1 MSQTR
6 KKRRTQSTLE
16 KREQIA
22 QALQVAEV
30 LEALAGEAL
39 AEQRERE
46 AAAIAKVEQE
56 ALIASTQESERRAA
70 SGFVLKRT
78 VESLLFAA
86 DRPLQASV
94 IRQYLG
100 SSIDRKELQECLD
113 GLVEEY
119 SSRGMVLHD
128 VAGGYQFRTHPASST
143 WIQKLIAGRP
153 VRLSRAQLDT
163 LAIIAYR
170 QPITRPE
177 IDDIRGVDSGS
188 TLKIL
193 LDRNLLRI
201 LGKKEEVGR
210 PLLYGTS
217 KDFLE
222 FFNLSELRDLP
233 TLREFH
239 ELNDDGMAQVDKLGA
254 DIKGVDVGAV
264 AREAAE
270 EREAARVAGE
280 ALEAAL
286 AEEKRQARATARAER
301 DGEQAPEPEGEHAE
315 APGEQVEAR
324 GESDAA
330 AGQGD
335 TDMGLSEVTIMEE
348 PALVMQDEA
357 TTPDEATFANDEA
370 QDARASAGY
379 DTPPKESEMA
389 GRENDTESDADD
401 SIGQDENTRLDLTPA
416 PDRDPDTILEEDV
429 DATRTDIAA
438 ASPDM
443 TVVDRVAAP
452 ETSTEINAI
461 GENTVLDSSS
471 IEHTIPE
478 GTLADILPPGLG
490 GASGGSESSIDDLT
504 LVPSDT
510 TE

>member
-6 KKRRTQSTLE
+6 KKRRAGNVAE
-16 KREQIA
+16 KRA
-22 QALQVAEV
+22 QVEEGLLIAEV
-30 LEALAGEAL
+30 LEAMAGEAL
-39 AEQRERE
+39 AQQRERQ
-46 AAAIAKVEQE
+46 AAKVAKAEQE
-56 ALIASTQESERRAA
+56 ALIASTQEAERRAA
-70 SGFVLKRT
+70 TGFQLKRT
-78 VESLLFAA
+78 VESLLFAS
-86 DRPLQASV
+86 DRPIQVSS

-100 SSIDRKELQECLD
+100 RSVDVKEIQACLD
-113 GLVEEY
+113 ELVEEY
-119 SSRGMVLHD
+119 KTRGIVLHD
-128 VAGGYQFRTHPASST
+128 VAGGYQFRTHPASSQ

-264 AREAAE
+264 AKQAAA
-270 EREAARVAGE
+270 EREAARVAAE

-286 AEEKRQARATARAER
+286 AEEKRQARAA
-301 DGEQAPEPEGEHAE
+301 
-315 APGEQVEAR
+315 AR
-324 GESDAA
+324 GAQVQGADPNSPPAEEVEDTIEAASFSPADMQSSDELTSPDKPVFADDELDDDYKSDANGEFAKESD
-330 AGQGD
+330 
-335 TDMGLSEVTIMEE
+335 
-348 PALVMQDEA
+348 
-357 TTPDEATFANDEA
+357 
-370 QDARASAGY
+370 
-379 DTPPKESEMA
+379 MA
-389 GRENDTESDADD
+389 GRKDDTESDAVVGGDTIEND
-401 SIGQDENTRLDLTPA
+401 YDNTRLDIEAA
-416 PDRDPDTILEEDV
+416 PTRDPDTILEPD
-429 DATRTDIAA
+429 DHGTRTEIAA
-438 ASPDM
+438 AVPDL
-443 TVVDRVAAP
+443 TLVDRPAAP
-452 ETSTEINAI
+452 EDPTEVQ
-461 GENTVLDSSS
+461 GVPENTVLESST
-471 IEHTIPE
+471 IENTIPE
-478 GTLADILPPGLG
+478 GSIGDVLQRHERGHNQH
-490 GASGGSESSIDDLT
+490 SIDELT
-504 LVPSDT
+504 IVPTDSTD
-510 TE
+510 